1 MTTRIASTGRT
12 LRAAAALCGVLLLAG
27 CASTA
32 SRREKVYPPGA
43 TVEVGSLTYSVS
55 NPVWTASLNGEH
67 GPRVPSHRFL
77 ILTVS
82 ASNRLSEPATI
93 PLLTLVDGED
103 RQYLESDNG
112 EGLSNWMGLLRR
124 IEGHGTEGG
133 EVVFDVPAG
142 KGPYRLRVSSGGEV
156 EKEITALIE
165 VQDEKSSGPAGPLSP
180 ASTP

>member
-1 MTTRIASTGRT
+1 MAKKIPSAGR
-12 LRAAAALCGVLLLAG
+12 LLWAGAALCGVLLLAG
-27 CASTA
+27 CVNTG

-55 NPVWTASLNGEH
+55 NPVWAASLNGER

-77 ILTVS
+77 VLTVS
-82 ASNRLSEPATI
+82 ASNKLAEPVTM

-103 RQYLESDNG
+103 RQYLESDSG
-112 EGLSNWMGLLRR
+112 EGLSNWMGLLRK
-124 IEGHGTEGG
+124 IDAHGTEGG

-142 KGPYRLRVSSGGEV
+142 KGPYKLRVSSGGEV

-165 VQDEKSSGPAGPLSP
+165 VQDEKASEPAGPLSP
-180 ASTP
+180 TSNR